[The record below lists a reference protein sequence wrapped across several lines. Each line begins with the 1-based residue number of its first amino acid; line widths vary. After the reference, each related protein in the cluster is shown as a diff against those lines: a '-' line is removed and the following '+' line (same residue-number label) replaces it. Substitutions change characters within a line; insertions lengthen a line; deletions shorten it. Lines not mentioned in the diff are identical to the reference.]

1 MQIVEIVL
9 EYVKVFLSPQ
19 MVAGILI
26 GIFFWLFKSD
36 LSTLIARIATIKLPG
51 GSEILTSQAGME
63 KKESLSKNEP
73 PPEPKEPK
81 LDSESLTL
89 TPEQVREIKAVFD
102 AERARAAFWEYEY
115 LNFYL
120 VPNTQKVLE
129 WLANLPQPPT
139 IPLADNLWSPLI
151 PQASE
156 RQAILDALEN
166 HHLVQRKTGDLLEV
180 TPKGHEYLKV
190 RRLRY
195 KLYP

>member
-1 MQIVEIVL
+1 
-9 EYVKVFLSPQ
+9 